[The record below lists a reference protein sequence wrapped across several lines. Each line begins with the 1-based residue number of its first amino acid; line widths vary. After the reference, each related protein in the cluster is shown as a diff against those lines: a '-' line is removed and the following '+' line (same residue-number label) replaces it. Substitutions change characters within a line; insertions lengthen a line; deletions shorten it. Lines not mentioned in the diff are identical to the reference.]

1 MDLILGSGAVAL
13 DEPSGLGGQLAPRSA
28 HPVVV
33 GSDFR
38 ARTLLIGESLF
49 SKGDPKT
56 HLHEIS
62 SGLVGVYG
70 SQPGCIDEVIEFA
83 FPGDVLGLGYL
94 DHHVHYARALIKT
107 QVKCLPLG
115 ALAEI
120 IKHDLRAK
128 HRYAVA
134 VQREFAYR
142 RDLLSRA
149 TRQNPIARLAAFLLA
164 VSQFNKDEGRDRS
177 IVTDA
182 LDCVVVADWLKLDL
196 DALRRALVELG
207 KRQLIAPCDAQG
219 LRLIDLTGLEALA
232 GGSPN

>member
-1 MDLILGSGAVAL
+1 MLPPSLKHSACRVLPWGWGTAMDLILGSGAVAL

-134 VQREFAYR
+134 VQRELHIA
-142 RDLLSRA
+142 A
-149 TRQNPIARLAAFLLA
+149 TFFREQL
-164 VSQFNKDEGRDRS
+164 GRTRS
-177 IVTDA
+177 P
-182 LDCVVVADWLKLDL
+182 DWLPFCWPSHNSTRTKGETEASSRTRWTAWSLPTGSSWISTPY
-196 DALRRALVELG
+196 DARWSNLGRA
-207 KRQLIAPCDAQG
+207 
-219 LRLIDLTGLEALA
+219 IDRAM
-232 GGSPN
+232 